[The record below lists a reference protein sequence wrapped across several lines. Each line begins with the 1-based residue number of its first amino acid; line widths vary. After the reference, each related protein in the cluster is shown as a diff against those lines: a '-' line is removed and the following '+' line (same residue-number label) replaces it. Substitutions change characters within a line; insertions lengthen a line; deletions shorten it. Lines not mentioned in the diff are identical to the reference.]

1 MMNKDIA
8 ICVRKA
14 DFSETS
20 QVVTL
25 FTRNAGKL
33 AAVAKGA
40 KRKKSSFDG
49 AIEIFSYGEILYSQ
63 SANANLATLTEFQ
76 QQPVFQFLSTR
87 LITLNSGLFAAE
99 LLNTFTEEH
108 DRHPELFDS
117 FIQFLTD
124 VQSADGAP
132 ACLSLLIL
140 FQLTLLNEVGTKPVF
155 ARCANCKIP
164 FSNQWPHFYFSSL
177 ANGLACPDCEFSF
190 ADKLRISKETAMS
203 LADLKRIANA
213 DERTL
218 NEIEKVLITH
228 FTELTHR
235 IPKMAKYFLKH

>member
-40 KRKKSSFDG
+40 KRKNSSFDG
-49 AIEIFSYGEILYSQ
+49 AIEIFSYGEIMYSQ
-63 SANANLATLTEFQ
+63 SANANLATLAEFQ

-87 LITLNSGLFAAE
+87 LITLNCGLFAAE
-99 LLNTFTEEH
+99 MLNTFTEEH
-108 DRHPELFDS
+108 DPHPELFDS
-117 FIQFLTD
+117 YIQFLKD
-124 VQSADGAP
+124 VQSTQDAG

-140 FQLTLLNEVGTKPVF
+140 FQLTLLNEVGTKPVLT
-155 ARCANCKIP
+155 RCANCKIP
-164 FSNQWPHFYFSSL
+164 FNQQWPHFYFSSL
-177 ANGLACPDCEFSF
+177 ANGLVCPDCEFSF

-203 LADLKRIANA
+203 LADLKRIGNA
-213 DERTL
+213 DERTI

-235 IPKMAKYFLKH
+235 RPKMAKYFLRH